1 MHDLIA
7 AVCLV
12 VVFEGLVLLVAPE
25 AWKRLVQQMLAMP
38 AAQLRTAGGVAL
50 TVGLI
55 ALLWVRA

>member
-7 AVCLV
+7 AVCLM

-38 AAQLRTAGGVAL
+38 TAQLRASGGVAL
-50 TVGLI
+50 AVGLL
-55 ALLWVRA
+55 ALWWVRA

>member
-12 VVFEGLVLLVAPE
+12 VVFEGLILLVAPE
-25 AWKRLVQQMLAMP
+25 AWKRMVQQMLAMP
-38 AAQLRTAGGVAL
+38 ATQLRIAGGVAL
-50 TVGLI
+50 AVGLL

>member
-7 AVCLV
+7 AVCLM

-38 AAQLRTAGGVAL
+38 TVQLRAAGGVAVA
-50 TVGLI
+50 VGLA
-55 ALLWVRA
+55 ALWWGRA

>member
-12 VVFEGLVLLVAPE
+12 VIFEGLFLLVAPD

-38 AAQLRTAGGVAL
+38 AAQLRIAGGVAL
-50 TVGLI
+50 AVGLL

>member
-12 VVFEGLVLLVAPE
+12 VVFEGLILLVAPE
-25 AWKRLVQQMLAMP
+25 AWKRMVQQMP
-38 AAQLRTAGGVAL
+38 TTQLRIAGGVAL
-50 TVGLI
+50 AVGLM

>member
-38 AAQLRTAGGVAL
+38 ATQLRIAGGVAL
-50 TVGLI
+50 AVGLV

>member
-12 VVFEGLVLLVAPE
+12 VIFEGLFLLVAPD

-38 AAQLRTAGGVAL
+38 AAQLRIAGGVAL
-50 TVGLI
+50 AVGLL
-55 ALLWVRA
+55 ALWWVRG

>member
-12 VVFEGLVLLVAPE
+12 VVFEGLFLLVAPE

-38 AAQLRTAGGVAL
+38 AAQLRVAGGVAL
-50 TVGLI
+50 AVGLM